1 MPLTKV
7 QSGMIGSVDATTLT
21 GVVPAANGGT
31 GGTGGAIGFKNRLI
45 NGNFAVS
52 QYNAGTYVTAS
63 GYFIDRWRYP
73 ASQASKF
80 TVGQNLALAPVT
92 PPAGFA
98 YYIGFQSASAY
109 SMVAN
114 DYFGMNQFVEGY
126 NMADLAWGTASAKTV
141 TLSFWARSSLTGTF
155 GGAIR
160 TGDSSNYSYPFSY
173 SLPTANTWTYITITI
188 PGPTAGTW
196 NTSNGQGLDVWFSL
210 GTGSTYSGT
219 ADTWAAANYV
229 NATGSVNVVST
240 NGALWY
246 ATGVQLEVGTAAT
259 NFDVRSFGTELA
271 LCQRYCNIFYGGTYG
286 SFMISGSTFALNIA
300 MPVSMR
306 TQPTFLTN
314 ISDSNFVV
322 AGPSSSQWA
331 MYIQNSG
338 YNSYSGSINTL
349 SINSTP
355 FNNYNWVQIGTYGC
369 TLNSFTAFL
378 LGSTRFFSFTAEL

>member
-7 QSGMIGSVDATTLT
+7 QSAMIGSVDATTLT

-31 GGTGGAIGFKNRLI
+31 GGTGGAIGFKNKLI

-52 QYNAGTYVTAS
+52 QYNAGTYVTP
-63 GYFIDRWRYP
+63 GQNIYFIDRWRYP

-98 YYIGFQSASAY
+98 YYIGFQSASAF
-109 SMVAN
+109 SMAAN

-219 ADTWAAANYV
+219 ASSWSANNYV

-246 ATGVQLEVGTAAT
+246 ATGVQLEVGSAAT
-259 NFDVRSFGTELA
+259 NFDVRSIGTELA
-271 LCQRYCNIFYGGTYG
+271 LCQRYFTKFDGG
-286 SFMISGSTFALNIA
+286 GSTLQGFI
-300 MPVSMR
+300 PSGISERQFYIYYKQSMR
-306 TQPTFLTN
+306 IAPTMTLTM
-314 ISDSNFVV
+314 
-322 AGPSSSQWA
+322 A
-331 MYIQNSG
+331 
-338 YNSYSGSINTL
+338 SGSI
-349 SINSTP
+349 ST
-355 FNNYNWVQIGTYGC
+355 QLIGTDQAK
-369 TLNSFTAFL
+369 LISNSDFGISNWTA
-378 LGSTRFFSFTAEL
+378 TAEL